1 MSPAGPLLSCLAH
14 LGLSDLRVHGVV
26 GFEDF
31 LRLLLGSGGRER
43 FRSGIG
49 SPRPAPPRGRPRPW
63 PPGPAARGSQAQ
75 LLPTLEEVLGRHLRR
90 LEELVDGHR
99 ELQGEGLGGAPIPAG
114 RRGERP
120 RVRPRPRPE
129 SPAHQPAPRLPT
141 HRKRTD
147 RSGGVRKSRR
157 HSMLSTCCT

>member
-114 RRGERP
+114 RRGESGLGLDHALARKAPPTSQRP
-120 RVRPRPRPE
+120 DSRLTGSARTGAGASG
-129 SPAHQPAPRLPT
+129 SPADTR
-141 HRKRTD
+141 
-147 RSGGVRKSRR
+147 
-157 HSMLSTCCT
+157 C